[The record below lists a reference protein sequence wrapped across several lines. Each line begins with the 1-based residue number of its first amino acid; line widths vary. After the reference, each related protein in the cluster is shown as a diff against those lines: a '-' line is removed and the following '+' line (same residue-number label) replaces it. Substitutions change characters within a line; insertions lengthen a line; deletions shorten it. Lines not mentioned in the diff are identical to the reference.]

1 MCRRQV
7 METGAESRKVALRT
21 IDEPECGGGGGSPA
35 PRVERLRRRQPPL
48 LLVRRETALMVRIR
62 HRPVSL
68 SPSAGGPAGG
78 PAVRVP
84 LCRVTI
90 PAESVPRSSATPPR
104 SSRAADGAAEAA
116 YVEGEAHE

>member
-1 MCRRQV
+1 M
-7 METGAESRKVALRT
+7 SRSAAAAAALLHRVSS
-21 IDEPECGGGGGSPA
+21 GSA
-35 PRVERLRRRQPPL
+35 DGSHHTAGQAGDRLDG
-48 LLVRRETALMVRIR
+48 ED
-62 HRPVSL
+62 
-68 SPSAGGPAGG
+68 SPSTCFPIARSAGG